1 MANDAKV
8 VVITGAS
15 GGIGAALA
23 RRLGDERMRLM
34 LAARREPQ
42 LREVANEAKARGALD
57 TSVFPADVT
66 RREDVLALR
75 DATLHAF
82 GRIDVW
88 VNNAG
93 RGITRSVL
101 DLTEAEVDQMI
112 DVNVKSAL
120 FGVQAAVPYFIK
132 RGGVGHVINVSS
144 FLGRVP
150 VASFRSAY
158 SAAKAALNSLTT
170 NLRMDLRD
178 YPDIHVSLVMPGVVT
193 TDFARNVVGEA
204 RPPMAAP
211 VAPGG
216 PRMVPQTAEEVADI
230 IARVIR
236 EPVPEVYT
244 NPASPEVVRQF
255 YADPGAFMPQV
266 GGGRREVKETQQA
279 LTSDL
284 PLRLSTRD
292 QPSPPPSA

>member
-1 MANDAKV
+1 MADDAKV

-23 RRLGDERMRLM
+23 RRLGDEGLRLS
-34 LAARREPQ
+34 LAARREAE
-42 LREVANEAKARGALD
+42 LREVAKDAEAHGASG
-57 TSVFPADVT
+57 TFVFPADVT
-66 RREDVLALR
+66 RREDVLRLR
-75 DATLHAF
+75 DATLDAF

-101 DLTEAEVDQMI
+101 ELTEAELDEMI

-120 FGVQAAVPYFIK
+120 YGIQAAVPYFIR
-132 RGGVGHVINVSS
+132 RGAGHVINMSS

-170 NLRMDLRD
+170 NLRMDLRE
-178 YPDIHVSLVMPGVVT
+178 YPDIHVSLVMPAVVT

-204 RPPMAAP
+204 RPPMSAP
-211 VAPGG
+211 AGPGG
-216 PRMVPQTAEEVADI
+216 TRMMPQTAEEVADV
-230 IARVIR
+230 IAGVIR
-236 EPVPEVYT
+236 EPVSEVYT
-244 NPASPEVVRQF
+244 NPASPEAVRQF
-255 YADPGAFMPQV
+255 YTDPGAFTPEV
-266 GGGRREVKETQQA
+266 GGRRSEVRGGIQQSP
-279 LTSDL
+279 TSDL
-284 PLRLSTRD
+284 
-292 QPSPPPSA
+292 QPPTSL